1 MMNIKRILGAVHH
14 RITIVLLKGY
24 FLIKEL
30 KKNKVYVQYSV
41 FGKNLTLNNR
51 NFGDDINRI
60 LVENLFNKTVIPFK
74 FSLIGNALNKDK
86 FMCIGSV
93 ITMFDLSNTIVWGT
107 GVLSSQFSLI
117 GKPKKVYAVRGPLTR
132 QCLIERGIDCPEVYG
147 DPALLLPRIYSPT
160 VEKKYRLGIIAHY
173 LDHKDLRLQ
182 NLIERYKSDV
192 LFIDVVNYGKWKEF
206 INKILSCEFII
217 SSSLHGLIISDAY
230 EVPNYWCQI
239 KFEMDD
245 DGFKFRDYFLSVKR
259 NVIKPYII
267 KHDTTIEELEALKSS
282 WTPIDINIDNLVKN
296 CPFI

>member
-1 MMNIKRILGAVHH
+1 MMNLKRILGAVHH
-14 RITIVLLKGY
+14 RINIVLLKGY

-74 FSLIGNALNKDK
+74 FSLVGNALNKDK

-132 QCLIERGIDCPEVYG
+132 QYLIERGIDCPEVYG

-282 WTPIDINIDNLVKN
+282 WTPIDINLDNLVKN

>member
-1 MMNIKRILGAVHH
+1 MNIKRILGAVHH
-14 RITIVLLKGY
+14 RINIVLLMGY

-132 QCLIERGIDCPEVYG
+132 QYLIERGIDCPEVYG

>member
-1 MMNIKRILGAVHH
+1 MINIKRILGAIHH
-14 RITIVLLKGY
+14 RINIVLLKGY
-24 FLIKEL
+24 FFTKEI
-30 KKNKVYVQYSV
+30 KKNKVYIQYSV
-41 FGKNLTLNNR
+41 FGKNLSLDNR

-74 FSLIGNALNKDK
+74 FSLVGNVLNKDK
-86 FMCIGSV
+86 YMCIGSV
-93 ITMFDLSNTIVWGT
+93 ITMFDLSNTIIWGT
-107 GVLSSQFSLI
+107 GVLSSQFSI
-117 GKPKKVYAVRGPLTR
+117 VGKPKKVCAVRGPLTR
-132 QCLIERGIDCPEVYG
+132 QYLIERGIVCPEVYG

-160 VEKKYRLGIIAHY
+160 VAKKYRLGIIAHY

-182 NLIERYKSDV
+182 NLIERYKSDI
-192 LFIDVVNYGKWKEF
+192 LFIDVVNYGNWKEF
-206 INKILSCEFII
+206 INKVLSCEFII

-230 EVPNYWCQI
+230 DVPNYWCQI

-267 KHDTTIEELEALKSS
+267 KQETTIEELETLKSS
-282 WTPIDINIDNLVKN
+282 WTPININLDNLVNN

>member
-14 RITIVLLKGY
+14 RINIVLLMGY

-41 FGKNLTLNNR
+41 FGKNLTLDNR

-132 QCLIERGIDCPEVYG
+132 QYLIERGIDCPEVYG

-296 CPFI
+296 CPFT

>member
-1 MMNIKRILGAVHH
+1 MNLKRILGAVHH
-14 RITIVLLKGY
+14 RINIVLLKGY

-74 FSLIGNALNKDK
+74 FSLVGNALNKDK

-132 QCLIERGIDCPEVYG
+132 QYLIERGIDCPEVYG

-282 WTPIDINIDNLVKN
+282 WTPIDINLDNLVKN

>member
-14 RITIVLLKGY
+14 RINIVLLMGY

-74 FSLIGNALNKDK
+74 YSLIGNALNKDK

-132 QCLIERGIDCPEVYG
+132 QYLIERGIDCPEVYG

-259 NVIKPYII
+259 TVIKPYII

>member
-1 MMNIKRILGAVHH
+1 MMNLKRILGAVHH
-14 RITIVLLKGY
+14 RINIVLLKGY

-74 FSLIGNALNKDK
+74 FSLVGNALNKDK

-107 GVLSSQFSLI
+107 GVLSSQFSLV

-132 QCLIERGIDCPEVYG
+132 QYLIERGIDCPEVYG

-282 WTPIDINIDNLVKN
+282 WTPIDINLDNLVKN

>member
-1 MMNIKRILGAVHH
+1 MMNLKRILGAVHH
-14 RITIVLLKGY
+14 RINIVLLKGY

-74 FSLIGNALNKDK
+74 FSLVGNALNKDK

-132 QCLIERGIDCPEVYG
+132 QYLIERGIDCPEVYG

-182 NLIERYKSDV
+182 NLIKRYKSDV

-282 WTPIDINIDNLVKN
+282 WTPIDINLDNLVKN

>member
-14 RITIVLLKGY
+14 RINIVLLMGY

-132 QCLIERGIDCPEVYG
+132 QYLIERGIDCPEVYG

>member
-14 RITIVLLKGY
+14 RINILLLMGY

-132 QCLIERGIDCPEVYG
+132 QYLIERGIDCPEVYG